1 MSNSLFNLIKTLNKA
16 EKRVF
21 SENVKKT
28 KRKNYYSKLLTIYA
42 SSESYSKE
50 LDQKVFKNESQK
62 FVSDCKRQLRD
73 SLYQLLVSLEKNKS
87 VQYRIEQLLKTSIML
102 FERKQYSESKKMI
115 DKVEKLAIK
124 YEAHDFLIPIK
135 THKIRMVMN
144 HGLRVGEHDMKYIK
158 SLLEDKR
165 KTIEHCTNYHIAND
179 GFVHSAI
186 EQFFVNKLSLN
197 KKGKEKLGKDEYKGV
212 STKLRKLQQQVNIS
226 MLTPTFE
233 NNDKLVK
240 DLRLILD
247 LVDQNKEVVMEAKLL
262 GLNYP
267 NYLTN
272 YLARVDRS
280 TINPETF
287 FKKYDDV
294 KTNSIY
300 QTCTL
305 LENKTHATCFYAMSL
320 YKPELAIDQLEFRK
334 IFYTKNK
341 ISIFKNIKIAEVY
354 VYIYFALKKW
364 DICLEYLDEIEA
376 NSRSMFQK
384 SVLTSMKAI
393 CIYEKGESQY
403 FKSLVTAYI
412 SKRRKN
418 GIQLSNR
425 ENIADCLLL
434 FLYYMSIES
443 DKKMSELIKD
453 IYNSFD
459 YYNSP
464 VLYIVSWII
473 CKFPALYNDD
483 YLAFLEKN
491 KIQHFDFETIE
502 NKMK

>member
-62 FVSDCKRQLRD
+62 FVSDCKRKLRD

-197 KKGKEKLGKDEYKGV
+197 KKGKKSLGKM
-212 STKLRKLQQQVNIS
+212 NI
-226 MLTPTFE
+226 
-233 NNDKLVK
+233 
-240 DLRLILD
+240 
-247 LVDQNKEVVMEAKLL
+247 KECQ
-262 GLNYP
+262 P
-267 NYLTN
+267 
-272 YLARVDRS
+272 S
-280 TINPETF
+280 
-287 FKKYDDV
+287 
-294 KTNSIY
+294 
-300 QTCTL
+300 
-305 LENKTHATCFYAMSL
+305 LENYS
-320 YKPELAIDQLEFRK
+320 
-334 IFYTKNK
+334 NK
-341 ISIFKNIKIAEVY
+341 
-354 VYIYFALKKW
+354 
-364 DICLEYLDEIEA
+364 
-376 NSRSMFQK
+376 
-384 SVLTSMKAI
+384 
-393 CIYEKGESQY
+393 
-403 FKSLVTAYI
+403 
-412 SKRRKN
+412 
-418 GIQLSNR
+418 
-425 ENIADCLLL
+425 
-434 FLYYMSIES
+434 
-443 DKKMSELIKD
+443 LI
-453 IYNSFD
+453 
-459 YYNSP
+459 
-464 VLYIVSWII
+464 
-473 CKFPALYNDD
+473 
-483 YLAFLEKN
+483 
-491 KIQHFDFETIE
+491 
-502 NKMK
+502 